1 MEIESPFSFY
11 ARWDSAGIS
20 CTLCKYA
27 SANGWPDL
35 DRSFACRKHNVP
47 LRAELDT
54 RNYVLGEWFCKD
66 FENDGRAHAKPLAE
80 FETIKHSLVADI
92 LYRVDPD
99 KNLLVQTPFS
109 ELSKFK

>member
-1 MEIESPFSFY
+1 MEIKNPFSFC

-27 SANGWPDL
+27 SANDWPDV

-66 FENDGRAHAKPLAE
+66 FENDGRAHAKPRAE
-80 FETIKHSLVADI
+80 FETIKHSLAVNI

-99 KNLLVQTPFS
+99 KDLLVQTPFS